1 MTPDLRKP
9 IMGAAASLAG
19 AVLVAGL
26 LCWWFL
32 DDGGAAERR
41 TAGKAKVEAL
51 RGDQEFTA
59 RLAQQRAA
67 NDKLRSTIDSLKTEV
82 GFTIHKDYV
91 VPKGT
96 TQPGYFFRTFFEEVQ
111 ANLRDR
117 AQSRSVD
124 FDQGLGFETD
134 VPDDKD
140 VPDLLRSLQ
149 LTHKAVGCVLAGDI
163 TRMER
168 FTVTHGAPVLAGS
181 SKRPPLLREFPLTL
195 TVTASLPDILWILHR
210 FAVTDAKMKDD
221 YPLALRG
228 LKIASPNQDEN
239 QEIQVLEATFDVAA
253 MEFLSEADRAKFTPT
268 GPGAL
273 TTSGGTAGSAPARV
287 ARP

>member
-1 MTPDLRKP
+1 MTPDMRKP
-9 IMGAAASLAG
+9 IMAAAASLVG

-26 LCWWFL
+26 MSWWFL
-32 DDGGAAERR
+32 DDGGVTERR
-41 TAGKAKVEAL
+41 AAAKAKVEGL

-67 NDKLRSTIDSLKTEV
+67 NDKLRTTINTLKTEV
-82 GFTIHKDYV
+82 GFTIGNEYV

-111 ANLRDR
+111 AGLRDR
-117 AQSRSVD
+117 ARGRSVD
-124 FDQGLGFETD
+124 FDQGLGFDTE

-181 SKRPPLLREFPLTL
+181 AKRPPLLREFPMTL

-210 FAVTDAKMKDD
+210 FSVTDAKLKGD

-228 LKIASPNQDEN
+228 LKIVSKNNDEN
-239 QEIQVLEATFDVAA
+239 QEIQVLDATFEVAA

-273 TTSGGTAGSAPARV
+273 TTAGSTPGSAPVRV